1 MSSSCSYGVS
11 VEIKHRGRYPKL
23 EGEDIGRLV
32 QFRQAGYSCRK
43 LESEFSCSRMA
54 IWRALQRLGLE

>member
-1 MSSSCSYGVS
+1 MSSVCSVS
-11 VEIKHRGRYPKL
+11 IDSKHRGRYPKL

>member
-1 MSSSCSYGVS
+1 VS
-11 VEIKHRGRYPKL
+11 VDIKHRGRYPKL

-32 QFRQAGYSCRK
+32 QFRQAGYSCRQ

>member
-1 MSSSCSYGVS
+1 MAMSSVCSVS
-11 VEIKHRGRYPKL
+11 ADSKHRGRYPKL

-32 QFRQAGYSCRK
+32 QFRQAGYSCRQ

-54 IWRALQRLGLE
+54 IWRALQRLGLD